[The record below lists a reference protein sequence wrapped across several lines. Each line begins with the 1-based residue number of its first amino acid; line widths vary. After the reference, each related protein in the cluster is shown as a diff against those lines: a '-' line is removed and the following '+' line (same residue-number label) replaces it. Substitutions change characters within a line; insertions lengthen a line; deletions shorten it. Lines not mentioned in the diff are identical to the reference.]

1 MSLET
6 SRLPLTQN
14 IISGSLQH
22 STLKDSTEAML
33 RRALLDGEMKPG
45 EIYSANAIA
54 TQLGLS
60 NSPVREAMMSLV
72 NRGLLELV
80 RNRGFRV
87 VELDDKDKR
96 EVYDLRLLVEVEAVR
111 RISSRGLSENQIAEL
126 RALCQK
132 TIDLTNGSLSE
143 YLEADQEFHLKLVEL
158 LGNRRW
164 LEIVEQLRDQSRVNG
179 SYEHLEGD
187 GKLLASAQEH
197 EQITNAVIGGEP
209 ELAAALMIQHLE
221 YARPETR

>member
-1 MSLET
+1 MSLEAP
-6 SRLPLTQN
+6 RLPLTQN

-45 EIYSANAIA
+45 GIYSANAIA
-54 TQLGLS
+54 AQLGLS

-111 RISSRGLSENQIAEL
+111 RISSRGIDKQQAAEL
-126 RALCQK
+126 RALALK
-132 TIDLTNGSLSE
+132 TIDLTKASLSE
-143 YLEADQEFHLKLVEL
+143 YLEADQEFHLKLVEI

-179 SYEHLEGD
+179 SYEHLKGD
-187 GKLLASAQEH
+187 GKLLASAKEH
-197 EQITNAVIGGEP
+197 EQITNAVIDGEP
-209 ELAAALMIQHLE
+209 DLAAALMIQHLE

>member
-1 MSLET
+1 MSLDA
-6 SRLPLTQN
+6 SRLPFASDMVSQALR
-14 IISGSLQH
+14 H
-22 STLKDSTEAML
+22 STLKDSTESML
-33 RRALLDGEMKPG
+33 RHALLSGDMKPG

-87 VELDDKDKR
+87 VELSDADKR

-111 RISSRGLSENQIAEL
+111 RIAARRVTEGEAMEL
-126 RALCQK
+126 RKLTQK
-132 TIDLTNGSLSE
+132 TVDLTQGDLAD

-158 LGNRRW
+158 LGNQRW
-164 LEIVEQLRDQSRVNG
+164 LEIVERLRDQSRVNG
-179 SYEHLEGD
+179 SYEHLKGD
-187 GKLLASAQEH
+187 GQLLASAQEH
-197 EQITNAVIGGEP
+197 ERITEAVISGEP
-209 ELAAALMIQHLE
+209 DLAAALMIQHLE
-221 YARPETR
+221 YARPDC